1 MAVCSRGLPAALSAQ
16 PCLAPPRAVQPPRSR
31 RRRRC
36 VAPARAL
43 LDAASLQ
50 LAAEPALDAL
60 GAVWPQALLLSY
72 LFAPPGPLFGLVDYY
87 ALRPLDDARTRA
99 KLRAE
104 LFDEGSWTALVRRSK
119 ALTPHRSTPRPA
131 RAPLQG
137 ASTAACGQRDSRP
150 ARRARSRHPARFG
163 ARSHAKRG
171 ARCSSLTALCLLA
184 PALPRARATSA
195 RSSCPRCAPRLAR
208 RRLSASAPAWC

>member
-1 MAVCSRGLPAALSAQ
+1 MAVCSRGLPAALAS
-16 PCLAPPRAVQPPRSR
+16 PRLAPPRAAQPSRSR

-36 VAPARAL
+36 LAPARAL

-60 GAVWPQALLLSY
+60 GAVPWPQALLFAY

-104 LFDEGSWTALVRRSK
+104 LFDEGSWTQLVRPLQSPR
-119 ALTPHRSTPRPA
+119 AHRSAPRPA

-137 ASTAACGQRDSRP
+137 ASAAARSLRRNRP
-150 ARRARSRHPARFG
+150 ARRARRVCWARVG
-163 ARSHAKRG
+163 LRSPG
-171 ARCSSLTALCLLA
+171 SSAHCFQV
-184 PALPRARATSA
+184 
-195 RSSCPRCAPRLAR
+195 
-208 RRLSASAPAWC
+208 

>member
-16 PCLAPPRAVQPPRSR
+16 PRLAPPRAAQPPRSR

-36 VAPARAL
+36 AAPARAL

-50 LAAEPALDAL
+50 LAAEPAVDAL
-60 GAVWPQALLLSY
+60 SAVWPQALLLSY

-104 LFDEGSWTALVRRSK
+104 LFDEGSWTALVRCTAPSPCARRS
-119 ALTPHRSTPRPA
+119 APRPA
-131 RAPLQG
+131 RAPLGG
-137 ASTAACGQRDSRP
+137 ASAAARSQRDSRP
-150 ARRARSRHPARFG
+150 ARRARRVCWA
-163 ARSHAKRG
+163 
-171 ARCSSLTALCLLA
+171 
-184 PALPRARATSA
+184 
-195 RSSCPRCAPRLAR
+195 
-208 RRLSASAPAWC
+208 RLSAR